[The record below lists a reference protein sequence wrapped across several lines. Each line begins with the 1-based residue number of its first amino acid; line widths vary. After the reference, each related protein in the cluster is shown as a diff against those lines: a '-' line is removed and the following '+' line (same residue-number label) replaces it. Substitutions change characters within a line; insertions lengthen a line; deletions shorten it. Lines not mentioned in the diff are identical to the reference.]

1 MEKLNIDLPAG
12 GNLEVHVT
20 PDFITKIQLH
30 FDLIS
35 PNEVTD
41 DHIRM
46 FIYGSV
52 KNAVD
57 KAEKNR

>member
-1 MEKLNIDLPAG
+1 MEKLNVDLPQG

-20 PDFITKIQLH
+20 PEFLSKIQVH
-30 FDLIS
+30 FNLDSIDS
-35 PNEVTD
+35 VSH

-52 KNAVD
+52 KNAID
-57 KAEKNR
+57 KVEKNH

>member
-1 MEKLNIDLPAG
+1 MEKINVSLPQG
-12 GNLEVHVT
+12 GDLEVHIT
-20 PDFITKIQLH
+20 PDFIAKIKEH
-30 FDLIS
+30 FNLDS
-35 PNEVTD
+35 TESVSH

-57 KAEKNR
+57 KAEKH